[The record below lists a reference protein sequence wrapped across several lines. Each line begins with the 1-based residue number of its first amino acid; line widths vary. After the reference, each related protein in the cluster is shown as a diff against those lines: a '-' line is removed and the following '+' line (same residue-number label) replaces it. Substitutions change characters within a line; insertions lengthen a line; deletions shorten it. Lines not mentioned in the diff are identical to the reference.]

1 MLIGKL
7 ISGKYTDTIR
17 EHTVFFLFKHV
28 ARLEQDPALSP
39 ILSKM
44 YLFIQKSI
52 VLNSRIN
59 PHIGAY
65 FLFNRMRYLKF
76 VETLNHQIRR
86 LFSALD
92 DFLLFAREKGGIS
105 EQQETLEHLTK
116 FMDSKGKD
124 FKHAQALELA
134 APIFLQTQNEG
145 FVRIYNDSVDV

>member
-1 MLIGKL
+1 M
-7 ISGKYTDTIR
+7 S
-17 EHTVFFLFKHV
+17 
-28 ARLEQDPALSP
+28 RLEKDSALSP

-65 FLFNRMRYLKF
+65 FLSNRIRYLKF
-76 VETLNHQIRR
+76 VETLDPQIRKQ
-86 LFSALD
+86 FSALD

-105 EQQETLEHLTK
+105 DQPETLENLTK

-124 FKHAQALELA
+124 FKHAQALELS